1 MEESFLS
8 ADFISHKAIPFT
20 DLSPFPHQFFLM
32 ISYMAESGPCMAMQM
47 TKQAALTTHSAS
59 KVHFKPVV
67 MGRQWNAQWEMPQTM
82 AANGMP
88 TRKRP
93 AMHMTSVGSGDTQ
106 NAASAIMGKSDTKAA
121 PPPNSTTRPTNN
133 KATNP
138 TPQANKNG
146 LQMMASTTKAALNAK
161 PIKVTNLS
169 PTFCRKVR
177 GLPEAT

>member
-106 NAASAIMGKSDTKAA
+106 NAASAIMGKSDTKGSRFAHRIYLRQ
-121 PPPNSTTRPTNN
+121 PSGMRPSH
-133 KATNP
+133 
-138 TPQANKNG
+138 Q
-146 LQMMASTTKAALNAK
+146 QRRRQWE
-161 PIKVTNLS
+161 IHD
-169 PTFCRKVR
+169 F
-177 GLPEAT
+177 LPRCHSAGSR